1 MKLPL
6 LALSLLFAV
15 SGFCQQKVNWDVK
28 QITAKTWTSPDGL
41 PYTRGPGVNLGVTS
55 FQIIDDARI
64 ALLNNAASEI
74 TLVSSK
80 DNSIIDRL
88 PVAFSPR
95 DFVYDN
101 GLFYVLYSREIVAY
115 TIAGSEKARYPFDGR
130 YMGTERLTRYNN
142 ATYLLLPSG
151 NCCMVQSDNESL
163 KTTREYEGW
172 ITPTGNFIATKISGA
187 TYSVKVI
194 TPQGKTFT
202 RTFVTNNK
210 AAGAFVVG
218 CTANRVTLDIQTF
231 LSEAPVSVER
241 LIVSIELTDNGIG
254 DIVNSKQALNCYYV
268 LSNMD
273 WIVKPDNTVYN
284 MVTAPD
290 GLHIFSLKENTS
302 ATVNDYPP
310 ALLKMRYHF
319 NNNLV
324 KVD

>member
-6 LALSLLFAV
+6 LALSFLFV
-15 SGFCQQKVNWDVK
+15 ISGFCQQKLNWDVN
-28 QITAKTWTSPDGL
+28 QVAVKTWNTPDGL
-41 PYTRGPGVNLGVTS
+41 PYMRGPGVNLGVTS
-55 FQIIDDARI
+55 FQIIDEQRI
-64 ALLNNAASEI
+64 ALLNNAGSEI
-74 TLVSSK
+74 TLVRSK
-80 DNSIIDRL
+80 DNSILDRL
-88 PVAFSPR
+88 PVVFAPR

-101 GLFYVLYSREIVAY
+101 GLFYVLYSKEIVVY
-115 TIAGSEKARYPFDGR
+115 TVAGSEKARYPFDER
-130 YMGTERLTRYNN
+130 YLGTERLTRYNS

-151 NCCMVQSDNESL
+151 NCCMIQNDNEQL
-163 KTTREYEGW
+163 KTTKEFEGW
-172 ITPTGNFIATKISGA
+172 ITPTGNFVATRISGA

-194 TPQGKTFT
+194 TPEGKIFT
-202 RTFVTNNK
+202 RTYTTNNK

-231 LSEAPVSVER
+231 LSEAPVMVER
-241 LIVSIELTDNGIG
+241 LIVSIELTDNGLG

-268 LSNMD
+268 LSNVD
-273 WIVKPDNTVYN
+273 WIVKPDNTVFN

-290 GLHIFSLKENTS
+290 GLHIFSLKESAS